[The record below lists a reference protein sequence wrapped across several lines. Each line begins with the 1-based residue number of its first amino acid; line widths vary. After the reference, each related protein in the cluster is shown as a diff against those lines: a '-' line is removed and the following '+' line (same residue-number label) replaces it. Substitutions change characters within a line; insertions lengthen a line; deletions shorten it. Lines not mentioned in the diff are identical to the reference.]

1 MLRTLI
7 VGALAA
13 VGISRLKKAYDTG
26 KLDPYIDRAKGLAGE
41 VQDRYEDRVSARTGT
56 PGTGTLRKPAP
67 APVASS
73 SARVSSSDSPSQP
86 SKASPWPADT
96 RAISGNA

>member
-13 VGISRLKKAYDTG
+13 VGISKLKKAYDAG
-26 KLDPYIDRAKGLAGE
+26 KLDPYIDRAKDAASE
-41 VQDRYEDRVSARTGT
+41 AQERFSDRVSETV
-56 PGTGTLRKPAP
+56 GTLRKPAP
-67 APVASS
+67 APRASS
-73 SARVSSSDSPSQP
+73 SARVSPSDSPSTP

-96 RAISGNA
+96 RAVSGNA